1 MRLSILVDN
10 SAVTSGTEAESG
22 LSLLLSAKG
31 IRILFDTG
39 KKTLM
44 GNVEKLGLDL
54 TELTHIVLS
63 HGHYDHTSGLPDL
76 IKFYERRRTSP
87 FPKLICHPDA
97 FERRGTLL
105 SVAIPSVYV
114 RCLHSPLTKDQVVE
128 HFPTEFS
135 REPMW
140 IHPKIVFLG
149 EIPRNPEVDEE
160 CLLGHIEKDGT
171 YVKDRIIDDSA
182 LVYKSSEGLV
192 IISGCAHSGICNIVE
207 YAKKV
212 CGEDRIVDIVGGFH
226 LRDAKASRIS
236 RVRQYME
243 KVHPQNLHACHCT
256 GDSRAALPKQKNV
269 GVGTVL
275 SYVD

>member
-1 MRLSILVDN
+1 MQLSILVDN
-10 SAVTSGTEAESG
+10 NAVASGTEAEGG
-22 LSLLLSAKG
+22 LSLLLSAEG

-39 KKTLM
+39 ERTLM
-44 GNVEKLGLDL
+44 RNVEKLTVDL
-54 TELTHIVLS
+54 TQLTHIVLS
-63 HGHYDHTSGLPDL
+63 HGHFDHTSGLPDL
-76 IKFYERRRTSP
+76 IKFYESRHISP
-87 FPKLICHPDA
+87 LPKLICHPDA
-97 FERRGTLL
+97 FDRRALL
-105 SVAIPSVYV
+105 SDITVASVYV
-114 RCLHSPLTKDQVVE
+114 LHSPLTKDQVIK

-140 IHPKIVFLG
+140 IHQKIVFLG

-160 CLLGHIEKDGT
+160 CLLGHIEKNSK
-171 YVKDRIIDDSA
+171 YVKDHIIDDSA

-192 IISGCAHSGICNIVE
+192 IISGCAHSGICNTIE

-236 RVRQYME
+236 HVRRYME
-243 KVHPQNLHACHCT
+243 KVHPQSLHACHCT
-256 GDSRAALPKQKNV
+256 GDGRATLPKQKNV
-269 GVGTVL
+269 GVGTIL

>member
-1 MRLSILVDN
+1 M
-10 SAVTSGTEAESG
+10 
-22 LSLLLSAKG
+22 
-31 IRILFDTG
+31 FDTG

-44 GNVEKLGLDL
+44 GNVEKLGVDL
-54 TELTHIVLS
+54 TQLTHIVLS

-76 IKFYERRRTSP
+76 IKFYESRNIFP
-87 FPKLICHPDA
+87 LPKLICHPDA
-97 FERRGTLL
+97 FDRRGVLL
-105 SVAIPSVYV
+105 DVAIASVYV
-114 RCLHSPLTKDQVVE
+114 RYLHSPLTKDQIVE

-160 CLLGHIEKDGT
+160 CLLGHVEKDGKC
-171 YVKDRIIDDSA
+171 VKDPIIDDSA

-226 LRDAKASRIS
+226 LRDAGASRIS
-236 RVRQYME
+236 DVRRYME
-243 KVHPQNLHACHCT
+243 KVRPKNLHACHCT
-256 GDSRAALPKQKNV
+256 GDCRTALPRQENV

-275 SYVD
+275 SYAD